1 MNGLDLVAGM
11 LQFLAVLGAVS
22 GAVLALLGL
31 LRVEGGGRRRDGWW
45 QAVGGAAWAALPGVA
60 SRRLLALFDRLV
72 RDGFEEADRTP
83 LFGVLFIGL
92 VFLVLPAASLL
103 NAAFGGSPFLAGCY
117 LAMAAVFLLFNFT
130 GENPRLALVNGA
142 AALFLGGSVFV
153 VVPLYVLRSF
163 TDRVLH
169 DPIAHAA
176 FESVLVAPLCYIAA
190 YGGMLALRSFLG
202 QRGALMVA
210 ANRWLAA
217 QPVAFVLTFLAL
229 LAGHTAVPTE
239 PLAQTWPMLVSSMAF
254 TSAALPLTL
263 GLMGR
268 AARAGAVAA
277 GLGGCLAAAAVLSSA
292 LLFFAYL
299 PEGDGMPMAA
309 VLEVLA
315 GSALG
320 PDFWVMHLPFL
331 PVLVFLGAVV
341 VASLGKAEVEVLRR
355 LLGEGVE
362 TQRPLLLSGIL
373 CLAGGALAWGLA
385 AWIAS

>member
-11 LQFLAVLGAVS
+11 LQFLGVLGAVS
-22 GAVLALLGL
+22 GVVLVLLGL
-31 LRVEGGGRRRDGWW
+31 LQRQGSGGGWW
-45 QAVGGAAWAALPGVA
+45 QAVGGTAWAALPGVA
-60 SRRLLALFDRLV
+60 SRRLLAVFERLV

-103 NAAFGGSPFLAGCY
+103 NAAFGGSPFLAGYY
-117 LAMAAVFLLFNFT
+117 LAMAAVLLLFNFT
-130 GENPRLALVNGA
+130 GENSRLALVNGA
-142 AALFLGGSVFV
+142 AALFLGGSVFL
-153 VVPLYVLRSF
+153 VVPVYVLRSF
-163 TDRVLH
+163 ADRILH
-169 DPIAHAA
+169 DPIAHGA
-176 FESVLVAPLCYIAA
+176 FESILVAPLCYIAA

-217 QPVAFVLTFLAL
+217 LPVAFVLTFLAL
-229 LAGHTAVPTE
+229 LAGHTAVPTDTV
-239 PLAQTWPMLVSSMAF
+239 AQTWPMLVSSIAF

-268 AARAGAVAA
+268 AARAGAVAV
-277 GLGGCLAAAAVLSSA
+277 GLGGCLAVAAVLSSA

-315 GSALG
+315 GSAPG

-331 PVLVFLGAVV
+331 PVLAFLGAVV
-341 VASLGKAEVEVLRR
+341 VAALGKAEVEVLRR